1 MASCALT
8 SKALKDIED
17 CIAQLKILFSEE
29 KIPIND
35 DCTILHRFEEKVEII
50 LQLGLKEK
58 PGVFGVKRSYW
69 DYICTCFTSSKRPHE
84 GIKFVKSSSE
94 LKTSLGRGRAL
105 IRFCLTQKCL
115 ADTLH
120 SCFIDLKTTRDFF
133 SDRCFLLQPKLW
145 SPFITFLYD
154 LNEINFDLNPQN
166 SELDVSWPSFARKI
180 FHSPAHQVLPL
191 TNMNSSN
198 SNNFSVQR
206 NNDELCDNVL
216 PEREDN
222 KTSKETQ
229 HLLAVNSELE
239 ADVLSLQKKCET
251 LEQEICCA
259 HMQHAFGMIS
269 ENMEMES
276 SNVSVKDDCKVM
288 SDKTDGMD
296 SELNFH
302 SELDA
307 PRSCNLKVQSFCEN
321 FSEGIENNSNVRN
334 SHSNTSYDL
343 ISPELVSAI
352 NEYDSST
359 LNSIHFSSSGLP
371 EKIVCLLQTETMPF
385 HPEITESIK
394 RLILEMKIILDNL
407 GNNMNTGAEELTV
420 QSNLTRLKSIRDYFE
435 QILFMELKKLNDCK
449 MINHNCEE
457 YANCMKSLVLNQE
470 NVIHSL
476 VERIN
481 LSVKGNENLY
491 DQLCFLK
498 DKLHSFGLLKVQT
511 EALID
516 SQNKSHIID
525 KSCKNVDNFSENHVN
540 FDFQLC
546 SNMSND
552 CLESFEILKNSSM
565 KLNVLNMQTKNLQLL
580 VESSH
585 KLNDNLISRV
595 QDQEMHMKGITK
607 QLEEAH
613 QLLSTMRQQHQK
625 LQSAES
631 IVKYD
636 LQEKRKLLNKLK
648 QQLEATREDCNLVRL
663 KNSKSEV
670 EWQNLRKDFRR
681 RNKQTSEES
690 GFIDDKGIE
699 DQNSVVVS
707 DVCECSLSDNVPD
720 SDVSFDNNSIDS
732 KYELKK
738 NRLQLLEEQCQ
749 ILCTNLK
756 NSSKKRKEIDYRL
769 ESWCKAIENS
779 HKVTP
784 QSDKSIEVLNSDSE
798 NKDNDL
804 TSNDKMSIDSGSD
817 IDSSLSS
824 SEIGSFNSDCC
835 SYIPHN
841 STVVS
846 TDINSSLQSVK
857 IDELNSEWNQDKS
870 FDDEHQNSMDSE
882 PISKGSFSNDHLKN
896 LDNVQDTVCNS
907 IKSFEETEQCQ
918 VEDSVLFNSKEK
930 SLEMNHQEMCLPEKK
945 SSETGF
951 KELSKLLTEVKEEK
965 KILQLRC
972 NELELQNSV
981 LSEKLHWVTQE
992 LQLTAEAKER
1002 EVVALQFQLNSEV
1015 LKYERAIKDYSENTE
1030 GLKDMKQKVND
1041 QEQLILTL
1049 EEALAEIQVERES
1062 EKEHQWE
1069 QLQDIQIALASR
1081 EEECSSLSSSI
1092 EQLED
1097 FKKTSL
1103 KDKEIL
1109 ECEII
1114 HLRNDAKE
1122 LQKKIIKLLKEKDI
1136 LWKMNDRLRY
1146 LHKIQIDDRWVNDHE
1161 VTECL
1166 GCRSNFSFLLRKH
1179 HCRQCGR
1186 IFCHACSNNWLLTP
1200 ASRRQIRVCNE
1211 CYMQHIEIKTDVR
1224 RDSNVQYYD
1233 ESEDEAVDDL
1243 SLNLNRK
1250 IHPSIADSMVSLPV
1264 MQVTDFKQKSRFTS
1278 APELHF
1284 TRENL
1289 EAPNE
1294 RSSKDLGL
1302 SSHVEVVENDI
1313 SGNLLIKAKE
1323 EAILPIL
1330 NEVNST
1336 SIAWSFEPPCE
1347 AIPISMIYEDTGHCN
1362 VQQTV
1367 LHQSSCETG
1376 VIHLSHPGLY
1386 KFHFDNKLRSSS
1398 MLVRY
1403 SFKVNILK
1411 EQEIS
1416 C

>member
-1 MASCALT
+1 
-8 SKALKDIED
+8 
-17 CIAQLKILFSEE
+17 
-29 KIPIND
+29 
-35 DCTILHRFEEKVEII
+35 
-50 LQLGLKEK
+50 K

-69 DYICTCFTSSKRPHE
+69 DYICTCFTSSKRQHE

-94 LKTSLGRGRAL
+94 LKTSLGRGRAF

-120 SCFIDLKTTRDFF
+120 SCFIDNKTTRDFF

-166 SELDVSWPSFARKI
+166 SELDVSWPSFARKV

-191 TNMNSSN
+191 TNMNSSDN
-198 SNNFSVQR
+198 SNFSVQR
-206 NNDELCDNVL
+206 NNDELSDNVL
-216 PEREDN
+216 PERDDN
-222 KTSKETQ
+222 KTSK
-229 HLLAVNSELE
+229 
-239 ADVLSLQKKCET
+239 
-251 LEQEICCA
+251 
-259 HMQHAFGMIS
+259 IS
-269 ENMEMES
+269 ESMEIES
-276 SNVSVKDDCKVM
+276 SKISVKDDCKVM
-288 SDKTDGMD
+288 DNKTDGID

-321 FSEGIENNSNVRN
+321 GSEGIENNSNVRN
-334 SHSNTSYDL
+334 SHSNSSCDL
-343 ISPELVSAI
+343 ISPELVSAV
-352 NEYDSST
+352 NDYDSST
-359 LNSIHFSSSGLP
+359 LNSINFSNSGLP
-371 EKIVCLLQTETMPF
+371 EKIVCLLQTETIPF
-385 HPEITESIK
+385 HPEITESLK
-394 RLILEMKIILDNL
+394 SLSLEMKIILDNL
-407 GNNMNTGAEELTV
+407 GNNMDTSVEELTV

-449 MINHNCEE
+449 MINHNSEE
-457 YANCMKSLVLNQE
+457 YVNCMKSLVLNQE

-476 VERIN
+476 AERIN

-511 EALID
+511 ERLID
-516 SQNKSHIID
+516 SQNKSDIID
-525 KSCKNVDNFSENHVN
+525 ESYKNVDNISENHVN
-540 FDFQLC
+540 FDFELWG
-546 SNMSND
+546 NMSND

-565 KLNVLNMQTKNLQLL
+565 KLNVLNMQIKNLQLL

-585 KLNDNLISRV
+585 KLNNDLISRV

-670 EWQNLRKDFRR
+670 EWQNLRKEFRR

-690 GFIDDKGIE
+690 GFIDDKGME
-699 DQNSVVVS
+699 DQNSVVVN

-720 SDVSFDNNSIDS
+720 SDVSFDNNSIES

-749 ILCTNLK
+749 ILCTNLR

-769 ESWCKAIENS
+769 ESWCRTIQNS

-784 QSDKSIEVLNSDSE
+784 KSDKSIEILNSDGE

-817 IDSSLSS
+817 IDTSLSS

-841 STVVS
+841 STVAS
-846 TDINSSLQSVK
+846 TDINCSLQSEK
-857 IDELNSEWNQDKS
+857 IDELNSKWNRDKS
-870 FDDEHQNSMDSE
+870 FEDEHQNSMDSD
-882 PISKGSFSNDHLKN
+882 PISKGSFSNDCSKT
-896 LDNVQDTVCNS
+896 LDNVQDTFCNS
-907 IKSFEETEQCQ
+907 IKSLDETEQCQ
-918 VEDSVLFNSKEK
+918 IEDSVLSNSKEI
-930 SLEMNHQEMCLPEKK
+930 SLEMNHQEMCLTEKK

-951 KELSKLLTEVKEEK
+951 KELSKLLTELKEEN
-965 KILQLRC
+965 KILQSRC
-972 NELELQNSV
+972 NELEFQNSV
-981 LSEKLHWVTQE
+981 LSEKLHCVTQE

-1081 EEECSSLSSSI
+1081 EEECSSLSSNI

-1097 FKKTSL
+1097 FKKSSL

-1109 ECEII
+1109 EGEII

-1186 IFCHACSNNWLLTP
+1186 IFCHACSNNWLWTP

-1211 CYMQHIEIKTDVR
+1211 CYVQHIEIKTDVR

-1243 SLNLNRK
+1243 SLNLNRSSSFSSE

-1294 RSSKDLGL
+1294 RSSNDLGL
-1302 SSHVEVVENDI
+1302 SSHMEVVENDI
-1313 SGNLLIKAKE
+1313 NGNLLIKAKE

-1347 AIPISMIYEDTGHCN
+1347 AIPISMIYEDTSHCN

-1367 LHQSSCETG
+1367 LHQSSCETEG

-1403 SFKVNILK
+1403 SFKANILK

>member
-1 MASCALT
+1 MASCTLT
-8 SKALKDIED
+8 SKALMDIED
-17 CIAQLKILFSEE
+17 CIAHLKTLFSKE

-35 DCTILHRFEEKVEII
+35 NCTVLHRFEEKVEII

-69 DYICTCFTSSKRPHE
+69 DYICTCFTSSKRQHE
-84 GIKFVKSSSE
+84 GIKFVKSCSE
-94 LKTSLGRGRAL
+94 LKTTLGRGRAL
-105 IRFCLTQKCL
+105 IRFCLTHKCL
-115 ADTLH
+115 ADTLQ
-120 SCFIDLKTTRDFF
+120 SCFIDHKTTRDFF
-133 SDRCFLLQPKLW
+133 SDRCFLLQPKLC
-145 SPFITFLYD
+145 SSFITFLYD

-180 FHSPAHQVLPL
+180 FHSPGNQVLPL
-191 TNMNSSN
+191 TNMNPSGH
-198 SNNFSVQR
+198 NNLSVQ
-206 NNDELCDNVL
+206 
-216 PEREDN
+216 
-222 KTSKETQ
+222 ETQ

-251 LEQEICCA
+251 LEQEICCT
-259 HMQHAFGMIS
+259 HMQNAFGMIS
-269 ENMEMES
+269 NSIEIES
-276 SNVSVKDDCKVM
+276 NKISVNDDCKAM
-288 SDKTDGMD
+288 NDLKDGED

-302 SELDA
+302 SEPDA
-307 PRSCNLKVQSFCEN
+307 PSSCNLKVQYF
-321 FSEGIENNSNVRN
+321 GENNSKDMEIVSSARN
-334 SHSNTSYDL
+334 SNSNSSYDL

-352 NEYDSST
+352 NEYDSSI
-359 LNSIHFSSSGLP
+359 LNSIHFSNSCLP
-371 EKIVCLLQTETMPF
+371 ENIVDLMQTETTPF
-385 HPEITESIK
+385 HPEISDS
-394 RLILEMKIILDNL
+394 LNGLVLEMKIILDNL
-407 GNNMNTGAEELTV
+407 RNSMNATAEESTV
-420 QSNLTRLKSIRDYFE
+420 QSHLTRLQSVRDCLE
-435 QILFMELKKLNDCK
+435 KILFMELKKFTEHK
-449 MINHNCEE
+449 MKNQNFEE
-457 YANCMKSLVLNQE
+457 YANCMKSLILKQE
-470 NVIHSL
+470 NLIHSL
-476 VERIN
+476 VKRID
-481 LSVKGNENLY
+481 LSMKGNQNLY

-498 DKLHSFGLLKVQT
+498 DKLHSFGLLKIQT
-511 EALID
+511 ER
-516 SQNKSHIID
+516 
-525 KSCKNVDNFSENHVN
+525 NVDLQSSSDLINGSCRNADDDSESCIKL
-540 FDFQLC
+540 DFELC
-546 SNMSND
+546 ANMPND
-552 CLESFEILKNSSM
+552 CLESFEILKNSST

-625 LQSAES
+625 LQSAEN

-670 EWQNLRKDFRR
+670 EWQNLRKEFRQ

-690 GFIDDKGIE
+690 GFIDDKSIE
-699 DQNSVVVS
+699 DQNCIVAN
-707 DVCECSLSDNVPD
+707 DVCECSLSDNIPD
-720 SDVSFDNNSIDS
+720 SDVSFDNNSIES

-738 NRLQLLEEQCQ
+738 NRLLLLEEQCQ
-749 ILCTNLK
+749 ILCTNLR
-756 NSSKKRKEIDYRL
+756 NSSKKRNEIDYRL
-769 ESWCKAIENS
+769 ESWCRAIQNS

-784 QSDKSIEVLNSDSE
+784 KSDKSTEFLNSDGES
-798 NKDNDL
+798 KDNDL
-804 TSNDKMSIDSGSD
+804 ASNDKISIDSGSD
-817 IDSSLSS
+817 VDSSLSS
-824 SEIGSFNSDCC
+824 PEIGSFNSDCC

-841 STVVS
+841 STVAS
-846 TDINSSLQSVK
+846 TDINCSLQSVK
-857 IDELNSEWNQDKS
+857 TDELNLELNQNKS
-870 FDDEHQNSMDSE
+870 FEEEPQNSIDSE
-882 PISKGSFSNDHLKN
+882 PISKENFSSSHLKN
-896 LDNVQDTVCNS
+896 LDDVKDTFCS
-907 IKSFEETEQCQ
+907 SSKSFEKSEQCQ
-918 VEDSVLFNSKEK
+918 MENTVLSNSKEM
-930 SLEMNHQEMCLPEKK
+930 SPEMNCQKCCLTENK
-945 SSETGF
+945 SSETEF
-951 KELSKLLTEVKEEK
+951 NELSKLLTELKEEK
-965 KILQLRC
+965 RILQTRC

-992 LQLTAEAKER
+992 LQLIEAAKER
-1002 EVVALQFQLNSEV
+1002 EVAALQFQLNSEV

-1069 QLQDIQIALASR
+1069 QLQDIQIALATR
-1081 EEECSSLSSSI
+1081 EEECNSLSSNI

-1097 FKKTSL
+1097 FRKTSL
-1103 KDKEIL
+1103 KDKELL
-1109 ECEII
+1109 EGEVI

-1166 GCRSNFSFLLRKH
+1166 GCRSHFSFLLRKH

-1186 IFCHACSNNWLLTP
+1186 IFCHSCSNNWLWTP

-1211 CYMQHIEIKTDVR
+1211 CYVQHIEIKTDVR

-1243 SLNLNRK
+1243 SLNLNRSNSFSSE
-1250 IHPSIADSMVSLPV
+1250 IHPNITDSMVSLPA

-1284 TRENL
+1284 TREKL
-1289 EAPNE
+1289 ETPNE
-1294 RSSKDLGL
+1294 RSSNDFGL
-1302 SSHVEVVENDI
+1302 SSHMEVVENDI
-1313 SGNLLIKAKE
+1313 SGNLLIKANE

-1347 AIPISMIYEDTGHCN
+1347 AIPISMIYEDTSHCN

-1367 LHQSSCETG
+1367 LHQSSCETEG

-1398 MLVRY
+1398 MLVHY
-1403 SFKVNILK
+1403 SFKANILK

>member
-35 DCTILHRFEEKVEII
+35 DCTILHCFEEKVEII

-120 SCFIDLKTTRDFF
+120 SCFIDHKTTRDFF

-206 NNDELCDNVL
+206 NNDELCDNAL

-222 KTSKETQ
+222 KTSK
-229 HLLAVNSELE
+229 
-239 ADVLSLQKKCET
+239 
-251 LEQEICCA
+251 
-259 HMQHAFGMIS
+259 IS
-269 ENMEMES
+269 EKMEMES
-276 SNVSVKDDCKVM
+276 SKVSVKDDCKVM
-288 SDKTDGMD
+288 DDKTDSMD

-307 PRSCNLKVQSFCEN
+307 PRSCNLKVQSFCGN
-321 FSEGIENNSNVRN
+321 FSEG
-334 SHSNTSYDL
+334 
-343 ISPELVSAI
+343 
-352 NEYDSST
+352 
-359 LNSIHFSSSGLP
+359 LP
-371 EKIVCLLQTETMPF
+371 EKVVCLLQTETMPF
-385 HPEITESIK
+385 HPEIKESIK

-407 GNNMNTGAEELTV
+407 GNNMNTGVEELTV

-449 MINHNCEE
+449 MIKHNCEE

-470 NVIHSL
+470 NVIHSI

-511 EALID
+511 ETLID
-516 SQNKSHIID
+516 SQNKSDITD
-525 KSCKNVDNFSENHVN
+525 KSCKYVDNISENHLN
-540 FDFQLC
+540 FDFQQC
-546 SNMSND
+546 GDMSND
-552 CLESFEILKNSSM
+552 CLESFEILKNSLM

-670 EWQNLRKDFRR
+670 EWQNLRKEFRR

-699 DQNSVVVS
+699 DQNSVVVT

-738 NRLQLLEEQCQ
+738 NRLHLLEEQCQ

-769 ESWCKAIENS
+769 ESWCRAIENS

-804 TSNDKMSIDSGSD
+804 TSNDKRSIDSGSD
-817 IDSSLSS
+817 TDSSLSS
-824 SEIGSFNSDCC
+824 PEIGSFNSDCC

-846 TDINSSLQSVK
+846 TGINCSLQSVK
-857 IDELNSEWNQDKS
+857 IDELNSEWNRDKS

-907 IKSFEETEQCQ
+907 IKLLEKTEHCQ
-918 VEDSVLFNSKEK
+918 LKDSVLSNSKEI

-945 SSETGF
+945 RVSRNSASSEHKVEGGVSSETGF
-951 KELSKLLTEVKEEK
+951 KELSKLLTELKEEK
-965 KILQLRC
+965 KILQSRC

-981 LSEKLHWVTQE
+981 LSEKLHWVTKE

-1030 GLKDMKQKVND
+1030 GLKDMKQKVSD

-1062 EKEHQWE
+1062 EKEYQWE

-1081 EEECSSLSSSI
+1081 EEECSSLSSNI

-1243 SLNLNRK
+1243 SMNLNRSSSFSSE

-1294 RSSKDLGL
+1294 RSSNDLGL
-1302 SSHVEVVENDI
+1302 SSHMEVVENDI

-1367 LHQSSCETG
+1367 LHQSSCETEG

-1403 SFKVNILK
+1403 SFKANILK